1 MAEACCPAS
10 CGELLQGWLLG
21 GEKLISCPI
30 NWFSC
35 VSVSEGTP
43 IRHERQR
50 MRQMVNLLLD
60 YWQIPLKFS
69 AALRIEYQSAIP
81 LAKGMASSTA
91 DIAATAHATAKL
103 LGKSLNSETLAQLCV
118 KLEPTD
124 STIFE
129 QLTLFDHLTA
139 QTQIPFDWQPD
150 VDILLLESPQ
160 IILTEKFHQQDHRS
174 QLLDNASLLQQAW
187 EKFRAANQQHDN
199 YRLGEACTLSAIAN
213 QSILPKPCFE
223 QLRDLVEQAGIYGLN
238 VAHSGSVVGL
248 LFNSHH
254 HDADYLHWWLH
265 QKKMTEHYPQI
276 HHVKLIAGGNITLP

>member
-10 CGELLQGWLLG
+10 CGELIQGWILG

-35 VSVSEGTP
+35 VSVSEGIPTL
-43 IRHERQR
+43 HERPR

-60 YWQIPLKFS
+60 YWQMPLELS
-69 AALRIEYQSAIP
+69 SSLRIEYQSTIP

-91 DIAATAHATAKL
+91 DIAATAHATARL
-103 LGKSLNSETLAQLCV
+103 LGQSLDSMTLAQLCV

-129 QLTLFDHLTA
+129 RLTLFDHLTA

-150 VDILLLESPQ
+150 IDILLLESPQ
-160 IILTEKFHQQDHRS
+160 TILTEEYHQQDRHLR
-174 QLLDNASLLQQAW
+174 LLSSAPLLRQSWQQ
-187 EKFRAANQQHDN
+187 FRTAAQKHDN

-213 QSILPKPCFE
+213 QPILPKPCFG
-223 QLRDLVEQAGIYGLN
+223 QLRNLVEQTGIYGLN

-248 LFNSHH
+248 LLNSSR
-254 HDADYLHWWLH
+254 HDVDYLRWWLD
-265 QKKMTEHYPQI
+265 QKKILEHYPI
-276 HHVKLIAGGNITLP
+276 LHHVKLTVGDVR

>member
-1 MAEACCPAS
+1 MAEACFPAS

-35 VSVSEGTP
+35 VSVNEGMP
-43 IRHERQR
+43 AQHERPR

-60 YWQIPLKFS
+60 YWQIPPEFS
-69 AALRIEYQSAIP
+69 DSLRIEYQSTIP

-91 DIAATAHATAKL
+91 DIAATAHATARL
-103 LGKSLNSETLAQLCV
+103 LGKPLNSKTLAQLCIR
-118 KLEPTD
+118 LEPTD

-129 QLTLFDHLTA
+129 RLTLFDHLTA
-139 QTQIPFDWQPD
+139 QTQIPFGWQPD
-150 VDILLLESPQ
+150 VDILLLESPH
-160 IILTEKFHQQDHRS
+160 IILTEAFHQQNHHP
-174 QLLDNASLLQQAW
+174 QLLDTASLLQQAW
-187 EKFRAANQQHDN
+187 KQFRLANQQHDN

-223 QLRDLVEQAGIYGLN
+223 QLQNLVEKAGIYGLN

-248 LFNSHH
+248 LFHPH
-254 HDADYLHWWLH
+254 YHDADYLYWWLH
-265 QKKMTEHYPQI
+265 QKKMTEHYPKI
-276 HHVKLIAGGNITLP
+276 HHVKLIAGGVRL

>member
-1 MAEACCPAS
+1 MAEATCPAS

-21 GEKLISCPI
+21 GEKLISCPV

-35 VSVSEGTP
+35 VSVSEGVP
-43 IRHERQR
+43 ILNERPR

-60 YWQIPLKFS
+60 YWQEPPELTFG
-69 AALRIEYQSAIP
+69 LRIEYQSTIP

-91 DIAATAHATAKL
+91 DIAATAQATARL
-103 LGKSLNSETLAQLCV
+103 LGKSLNSKELAQLCV

-124 STIFE
+124 STIFK

-139 QTQIPFDWQPD
+139 QTRISFNWQPD
-150 VDILLLESPQ
+150 IDILLLESSQ
-160 IILTEKFHQQDHRS
+160 TILTEEYHQRDRHS
-174 QLLDNASLLQQAW
+174 QLWDNASLLQQAW
-187 EKFRAANQQHDN
+187 LQFNTANQRHDN

-213 QSILPKPCFE
+213 QSILPKPCFDH
-223 QLRDLVEQAGIYGLN
+223 LRNLVEQTGIYGLN

-254 HDADYLHWWLH
+254 HDANYLCWWLH
-265 QKKMTEHYPQI
+265 QKQISEHYPKI
-276 HHVKLIAGGNITLP
+276 HQVKLIAGGIR